1 MDRAWFWHLSLFIG
15 SGTGSLHGQWRGT
28 LTISSAWP
36 LGWSFEPCPWAV
48 PAVKGAVAP
57 ALAPGQA
64 LTVPVSWA
72 GVPCQSLRL
81 RPLGTDDSSGAP
93 SPPTRAGAS
102 VCHAGFTT
110 PPCGNLLARGSTWI
124 PAEP

>member
-1 MDRAWFWHLSLFIG
+1 MLGFGISRSLLAAAQG
-15 SGTGSLHGQWRGT
+15 QCTVSGEGPSPSSL
-28 LTISSAWP
+28 
-36 LGWSFEPCPWAV
+36 LGPWAV

-72 GVPCQSLRL
+72 GVSCQSLRL
-81 RPLGTDDSSGAP
+81 RPLGTGGSSGAP
-93 SPPTRAGAS
+93 SPPTQAGAS

-110 PPCGNLLARGSTWI
+110 PPCGNLLARGSTWV